1 VFLKCQL
8 HVFVSICFILGLLV
22 LHIVDIALFVAVML
36 IVMMIMMII
45 MMMFDGNIVS
55 ERL

>member
-8 HVFVSICFILGLLV
+8 HVFVNICFILGLLV